1 MTQRGDFLRIGRRRA
16 FIYVKNKG
24 NAALLLVL
32 IMAVLLCMA
41 VIAAELRLRPI
52 VRDAALS
59 RAKNIA
65 VKAINDSIDDEMQ
78 NPDEHYTDIVQLE
91 KDSAGEPIAVKLDM
105 ATMNRLKAAVI
116 ADVSERLRSTENMT
130 IKIPLGNIINGE
142 LFSGRGPKITIKLVP
157 VGSVNASFASEFT
170 SAGINQTRHRIL
182 INTSVYISVMLPTGT
197 ADTEVISEAVIAET
211 VIVGDVPDS
220 YTNIEDNESELL
232 DKINNYAGD

>member
-1 MTQRGDFLRIGRRRA
+1 MRIGRRRA

-41 VIAAELRLRPI
+41 VMAAELRLRPL

-130 IKIPLGNIINGE
+130 IKIPLGDTTNAE
-142 LFSGRGPKITIKLVP
+142 P
-157 VGSVNASFASEFT
+157 V
-170 SAGINQTRHRIL
+170 
-182 INTSVYISVMLPTGT
+182 
-197 ADTEVISEAVIAET
+197 
-211 VIVGDVPDS
+211 
-220 YTNIEDNESELL
+220 
-232 DKINNYAGD
+232 